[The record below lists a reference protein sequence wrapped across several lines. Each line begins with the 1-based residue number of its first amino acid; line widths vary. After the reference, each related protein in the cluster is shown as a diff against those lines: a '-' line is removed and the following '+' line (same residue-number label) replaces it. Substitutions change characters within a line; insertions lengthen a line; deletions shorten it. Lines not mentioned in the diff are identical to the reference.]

1 MAGGISGGSSGASM
15 GGGTSSAAGGTVSS
29 GGSALSGAGGQKS
42 TPIAVKDLPVIKEM
56 PDPLTMKDGTKV
68 TTPEQWKLRRQELIQ
83 ILEDYEYGHMPPAPG
98 NVTAT
103 TTTALHRIS
112 VSSGLEADYRM
123 LHLTFGPDEKL
134 GFDLGLFTPVSSAQA
149 GDKYP
154 VLISL
159 TSGTN
164 EKSIADASAALSRG
178 YAVATV
184 PYQKMGADA
193 SNWASTAF
201 FPSYPDYDW
210 RDISAWAWGLS
221 RAVDYLVTDPAIDPD
236 KIMITG
242 VSRLAQAVLL
252 AGAFD
257 ERIALSAPVAG
268 GAALRFSGKE
278 MGGGLGQGITEIV
291 DQNTYWFGPRLPEF
305 KNQTPKL
312 PSDQHWLPALTAPR
326 LFIMCNSL
334 SDQYGRAY
342 AAVQTYL
349 NAKPVYEFLGAEPN
363 LGLHFRAGTHGMT
376 SEDWSALLDFS
387 DQYLLKKAGTEK
399 FDVIP
404 PADQTP

>member
-1 MAGGISGGSSGASM
+1 MP
-15 GGGTSSAAGGTVSS
+15 V
-29 GGSALSGAGGQKS
+29 
-42 TPIAVKDLPVIKEM
+42 PVKDLPAIKEM

-68 TTPEQWKLRRQELIQ
+68 TTPEQWKLRRQEMIQ

-98 NVTAT
+98 NVKAT
-103 TTTALHRIS
+103 TTTASKRIS
-112 VSSGLEADYRM
+112 VNSSLEADYRM
-123 LHLTFGPDEKL
+123 LHLTFGPNDKL
-134 GFDLGLFTPVSSAQA
+134 GFDLGLFTPVSSTQT
-149 GDKYP
+149 KFP

-159 TSGTN
+159 TSTTD
-164 EKSIADASAALSRG
+164 EKSLSSASVALSRG

-184 PYQKMGADA
+184 PYQKLGAD
-193 SNWASTAF
+193 SSSWKSSGF

-221 RAVDYLVTDPAIDPD
+221 RAVDYLVTDAAIDAD

-268 GAALRFSGKE
+268 GAAFRYSGKE
-278 MGGGLGQGITEIV
+278 MAPSLPASQAGQGITEVV
-291 DQNTYWFGPRLPEF
+291 DQNTYWFGPRLPDF
-305 KNQTPKL
+305 RNQTPKL

-349 NAKPVYEFLGAEPN
+349 NAKPVYQFLGADQN
-363 LGLHFRAGTHGMT
+363 LGQNFRAGTHGMT
-376 SEDWSALLDFS
+376 SEDWSALLDFA
-387 DQYLLKKAGTEK
+387 DQFLLKKGGTRK
-399 FDVIP
+399 FDVLP
-404 PADQTP
+404 PADKTP

>member
-1 MAGGISGGSSGASM
+1 M
-15 GGGTSSAAGGTVSS
+15 
-29 GGSALSGAGGQKS
+29 
-42 TPIAVKDLPVIKEM
+42 
-56 PDPLTMKDGTKV
+56 
-68 TTPEQWKLRRQELIQ
+68 IQ
-83 ILEDYEYGHMPPAPG
+83 ILEDYEYGHMPPPPG
-98 NVTAT
+98 NVKATTAT
-103 TTTALHRIS
+103 ASRRVS
-112 VSSGLEADYRM
+112 VSGSLEADYKM
-123 LHLTFGPDEKL
+123 MHLTFGPNDKL
-134 GFDLGLFTPVSSAQA
+134 SFDVGLFTPVSTTQTKFA
-149 GDKYP
+149 

-159 TSGTN
+159 TSSTD
-164 EKSIADASAALSRG
+164 EKSLSSASAALSRG

-184 PYQKMGADA
+184 PYQKLGAD
-193 SNWASTAF
+193 SSSWKSSAF

-221 RAVDYLVTDPAIDPD
+221 RAVDYLVTDAAIDAD

-268 GAALRFSGKE
+268 GAALRYSGKE
-278 MGGGLGQGITEIV
+278 MAPNLPESQRGQGITEVV
-291 DQNTYWFGPRLPEF
+291 DQNTYWFGPRF
-305 KNQTPKL
+305 QDFRNQTPKL

-349 NAKPVYEFLGAEPN
+349 SAKPVYQFLGADQN
-363 LGLHFRAGTHGMT
+363 LGQNFRAGSHGMT
-376 SEDWSALLDFS
+376 AEDWSALLDFA
-387 DQYLLKKAGTEK
+387 DQFLLKKTGTRK
-399 FDVIP
+399 FDVLP
-404 PADQTP
+404 PADKTP